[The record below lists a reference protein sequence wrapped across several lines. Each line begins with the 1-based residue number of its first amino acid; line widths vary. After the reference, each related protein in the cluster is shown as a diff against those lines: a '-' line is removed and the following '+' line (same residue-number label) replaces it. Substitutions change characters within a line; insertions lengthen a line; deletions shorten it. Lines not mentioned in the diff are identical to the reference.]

1 MANKK
6 QEIFRKKNTGYQT
19 MIAPLSR
26 ARTIKVRENP
36 ILFLNSML
44 KNTFKKVI
52 SIMSMRAFGF
62 NYSFESIRIT

>member
-1 MANKK
+1 
-6 QEIFRKKNTGYQT
+6 

-26 ARTIKVRENP
+26 APTIKVRENP
-36 ILFLNSML
+36 ILFLNSTL

-62 NYSFESIRIT
+62 NYSLESIRIT